1 MMEKERFEAAEKA
14 AAQEEK
20 DGQGGVG
27 AGAKDEDV
35 LSVFTRM
42 IREQRGGG
50 EAGAA
55 LPNARN
61 RKKNAKK
68 MKKKKK
74 SRSFKL
80 NRMREEEEESNK
92 LGEEALHEA
101 CHACTALNEH
111 KYQSCFICG
120 TARKD
125 DSNVPD
131 APSNAAGD
139 EAAMVVGSKDYLLQ
153 LAGAAVVWR
162 QPQTCTSDNRAMCN
176 ICYFEGKKREKK

>member
-1 MMEKERFEAAEKA
+1 M
-14 AAQEEK
+14 
-20 DGQGGVG
+20 G